1 MDFAFFTRPKVGEKE
16 NGDGVGVFGP
26 PDNKLFCVVDAL
38 GHGEEAAKVSSAIIK
53 KVEKCWENSLEDIIL
68 SCHQDFHGSRG
79 AALFLARFKGNS
91 TGIAEFSGVG
101 NIECKAICKNKQ
113 SLPFS
118 FDGTIG
124 LRIRKIHT
132 FRFEF
137 NKDEFFAIFT
147 DGIHS
152 NLKIENYF
160 SINLNEA
167 AQQIIENHSKQYDDA
182 TVLLIKT

>member
-16 NGDGVGVFGP
+16 NGDGVCVFGP
-26 PDNKLFCVVDAL
+26 PENRLFCVVDAL
-38 GHGEEAAKVSSAIIK
+38 GHGIEAAKVSKAII
-53 KVEKCWENSLEDIIL
+53 EKIGNCWENSLEDIIL
-68 SCHQDFHGSRG
+68 DCHQEFLGSRG

-91 TGIAEFSGVG
+91 NGIVEFSGVG
-101 NIECKAICKNKQ
+101 NIECKAVCKNKQ

-118 FDGTIG
+118 FDGTVG

-152 NLKIENYF
+152 NLKIEDYI
-160 SINLNEA
+160 SMNLTEA
-167 AQQIIENHSKQYDDA
+167 TQKIVDSHSKQYDDA